1 MKKSTQIQ
9 IAIAIVALILLISA
23 IIVFGGCSSCDG
35 QDTDVSSTMVRV
47 TVPKP
52 DAVVRSPLT
61 VTGEARGNW
70 YFEASFPVK
79 ILDANDKQLGV
90 GIAQAQG
97 EWMTTNFVPFS
108 TTVNFS
114 VSTTQMGTIVFQK
127 DNPSGLPEHDAQVRI
142 PIRFSQV
149 VSQTRDIKLYFYDNQ
164 RDRDESGNI
173 LCSAKGLVPVNRSI
187 PLTVTPIQDTVKKL
201 LEGPD
206 SVEKLTTPGT
216 EFPLV
221 GVTLTSASL
230 SNGILTLTF
239 NDPENKTGGGSCR
252 VNILRAQI
260 EATAKQFDVVK
271 EVRLLPEGLFQP

>member
-1 MKKSTQIQ
+1 MKKSTLVVIG
-9 IAIAIVALILLISA
+9 IAVLILLIGA
-23 IIVFGGCSSCDG
+23 IIIFDDCSSCG
-35 QDTDVSSTMVRV
+35 GRDTDVSSAMIRV
-47 TVPKP
+47 TIPEP
-52 DAVVRSPLT
+52 DAIVRSPLT

-79 ILDANDKQLGV
+79 ILDANGKQLGV
-90 GIAQAQG
+90 RIAQAQG

-108 TTVNFS
+108 TIVNFS
-114 VSTTQMGTIVFQK
+114 TPTTQTGTIVFQK
-127 DNPSGLPEHDAQVRI
+127 DNPSGLPEHDAEVRI

-149 VSQTRDIKLYFYDNQ
+149 VSQTRDIKLYFYNNQ

-173 LCSAKGLVPVNRSI
+173 LCSAKGLFPINRSI
-187 PLTVTPIQDTVKKL
+187 PFTVTPIQDTVKEL
-201 LEGPD
+201 LKGPD

-216 EFPLV
+216 EFPLA

-230 SNGILTLTF
+230 SNGVLTLTL
-239 NDPENKTGGGSCR
+239 NDPENKTGGGACR

-271 EVRLLPEGLFQP
+271 EVRFVPDGLFQP

>member
-1 MKKSTQIQ
+1 MSKSAQI
-9 IAIAIVALILLISA
+9 IIGIVALILLISA
-23 IIVFGGCSSCDG
+23 IIAWGGCSSCSSRG
-35 QDTDVSSTMVRV
+35 TEDVSSTMIRI
-47 TVPKP
+47 TAPLP
-52 DAVVRSPLT
+52 NAVVKSPLT

-79 ILDANDKQLGV
+79 VLDANSKQLGV

-97 EWMTTNFVPFS
+97 EWMTTNFVPFN

-114 VSTTQMGTIVFQK
+114 IPTTQTGTIVFQK
-127 DNPSGLPEHDAQVRI
+127 DNPSGLPEHDAEVRI

-149 VSQTRDIKLYFYDNQ
+149 VSQTRDIKLYFYNNQ

-187 PLTVTPIQDTVKKL
+187 PLTVTPIQDTVKEL
-201 LEGPD
+201 LKGPD
-206 SVEKLTTPGT
+206 SVERLTTPGT

-221 GVTLTSASL
+221 GFTLTSASL
-230 SNGILTLTF
+230 SNGVLTLTF

-271 EVRLLPEGLFQP
+271 EVRFIPDGLFQP